1 MLSAKNTL
9 AVMIGGGAGAVCRV
23 ELGLA
28 FAERLPDFPFGVLC
42 ANVLGCLLMG
52 LFQGWMRRRSS
63 LETAYC
69 LFGTGFLGGFTTFS
83 TFSMDTII
91 LFRSGDF
98 VAAGINIF
106 ANLLLCLAA
115 VWGGYVLITP
125 RRKPD

>member
-1 MLSAKNTL
+1 M
-9 AVMIGGGAGAVCRV
+9 VGGGAGAVCRV

-28 FAERLPDFPFGVLC
+28 IADRLPGFPFGVLC
-42 ANVLGCLLMG
+42 ANVIGCLFMG
-52 LFQGWMRRRSS
+52 LFQGWIRRRSS
-63 LETAYC
+63 FETASC

-83 TFSMDTII
+83 TFSMDTIL

-115 VWGGYVLITP
+115 VWGGYILMAP
-125 RRKPD
+125 HRKPD